1 MLGQPAV
8 IQTNESQSFPADQ
21 PSKPK
26 ESKQNSPVSS
36 VGEFRADQETA
47 LK

>member
-1 MLGQPAV
+1 MLGLPAS
-8 IQTNESQSFPADQ
+8 IQTNERQPIPADQ

-26 ESKQNSPVSS
+26 ESIQNSPASS

-47 LK
+47 L